1 MPNKKRP
8 IYAWNIDGSLHER
21 FGSVKE
27 CVEKMGVKNPLKAI
41 ETSSVALGKY
51 VFSRE
56 DVFPGVKEA
65 RTRGRQKM
73 PKKPAREKKD
83 NRIPVWLFD
92 AEGNPAGEFPSVA
105 DANRFLGRA
114 AGRPIH
120 YGLIAGKWYMN
131 HRPTIDVSQRR

>member
-8 IYAWNIDGSLHER
+8 LYAWNLDGSLHKR
-21 FGSVKE
+21 FDSVKE
-27 CVEKMGVKNPLKAI
+27 CVEALGVKNPLTAI
-41 ETSSVALGKY
+41 ETNSVALGKY

-56 DVFPGVKEA
+56 DVFPGIKEVGK
-65 RTRGRQKM
+65 RGRQKM

-83 NRIPVWLFD
+83 NRIHVWLFD